1 MALYTL
7 TSKDD
12 FARLNRLPSS
22 DQTQLYNALGRDAGA
37 GNNFFARR
45 AKSIDNAIGT
55 TGAAIAGA
63 AKDAWENLSTQTIRQ
78 DNKDRMNKIAKK
90 YGYNTYQDV
99 WDARDAAQAAG
110 DQVTLD
116 KIDNVIN
123 PELQNQANINAQ
135 RANEKAANYA
145 DYMQNNDVSK
155 RINQDPGKFAGSAI
169 NTLSTAFDVMAPGA
183 GVLANS
189 VQGGIEGIADELE
202 QSGLQNFNAERAAQN
217 ALVGTAT
224 GAVVG
229 GLNKGVTN
237 SLAKRGGNLF
247 KGSNAIT
254 RGLNNLGSKTA
265 AGRVGSTLATGAA
278 RGALSGAVGGATGA
292 GLSAALNN
300 QDVLGSALQGV
311 SQGLQQGALAG
322 GVMAGANMALSK
334 TPIMQKIN
342 QANEDWKNSGEN
354 FKERWQNTREQDT
367 WGNRLIDNTKARLQ
381 NGALSIK
388 DASVEMN
395 NANPMD
401 YMPKDTNAAVQKF
414 LDTLTPEG
422 QIPTEGYAYGKNASA
437 RREAIASLRNEFT
450 DGELATLMNNETNPK
465 LKALYADA
473 GGQNPSSE
481 LTDWGQVI
489 KELDAEGVP
498 FTSPRYQAAWEE
510 YTKRYG
516 SRNRASV
523 ENSNTNDFDYIFED
537 ARGNRSRLPEL
548 RQTLNPDGN
557 TVVANSDLIDSPIRG
572 RMYDRMSNDDFINYA
587 EQNGWKLVKTPY
599 EGMSGSEMLNTM
611 ARNAGFDDYD
621 AATRRFTDTGESTKG
636 TDIVDWM
643 ERLAT
648 QRQATPETEMYR
660 TLTGETEQKPF
671 LAYGE
676 SDLASG
682 KASKRNILS
691 KAGRAMQAAQANA
704 TRKETRDIGI
714 ESAGE
719 LINKVRQ
726 RSGLSDIEKQAAFAK
741 ELTGGENS
749 LLDAVQRNAISATED
764 GLPRTVNLD
773 AVTAKV
779 NKLIDD
785 LPNTLV
791 NQNQK
796 ETVRNAVMADLTNGN
811 IDTITK
817 ANNFKAAAAQ
827 QFLINERTPNDSA
840 KALGVFYTKVGDLVD
855 DASYSE
861 IPSTQVE
868 AMFDAAASEATARA
882 KIAGDNG
889 KTEYQKAYSQLAT
902 ELKESPKTMQAYRSL
917 KKDYVDINKLNKK
930 TQQGATAWN
939 NSPLVMGTAITTAMA
954 TGNPLIAVPA
964 AWAAKTLAPAVGQV
978 AIDASASLGGKLA
991 DWGDNLTTRRS
1002 GRVASA
1008 PTEIPTVPN
1017 TSYNPATQLY
1027 NAIGRTEG
1035 LTNGEQARTA
1045 NYISDAVQEA
1055 NGGTLESLVG
1065 TPATGATSVYDSVYS
1080 TPTAS
1085 ATTGKSN
1092 SYFQATG
1099 DYWTDILG
1107 AALTSAIQD
1116 GDVDA
1121 FGPLYSMYQDA
1132 LSKQGSSKDYSNPM
1146 NWSSSDRS
1154 DLLKAQNGLDQIDSL
1169 AQSYA
1174 NAVGESGGNVV
1185 QGTLRGWANNLS
1197 GGNLDPAAENYVKQA
1212 NSIGAGIIKNLVNLG
1227 STEYDAARYVDY
1239 LPKLTDTK
1247 EQAAQKLQVLKDA
1260 YQNVIN
1266 NLYALYGA

>member
-37 GNNFFARR
+37 GNNFFAKR

-55 TGAAIAGA
+55 TGAAIASAFKSGVDGIGGPTGSGTENIA
-63 AKDAWENLSTQTIRQ
+63 TMQLLRDAKTS
-78 DNKDRMNKIAKK
+78 MNDIAKK

-110 DQVTLD
+110 DQATLD

-135 RANEKAANYA
+135 KANEKAANYA

-247 KGSNAIT
+247 KGGNAIT

-342 QANEDWKNSGEN
+342 QANEDWKNSGDSFSERLNNTINSGESN
-354 FKERWQNTREQDT
+354 F
-367 WGNRLIDNTKARLQ
+367 GNTKLGNWVGDKIDDASQVEALRATKNDLMGQSGSPLAANQEGGVVQTSSLEGSTSLGDEATPLRTRASIVPQNEQNVNTSETEVYRALTGDKKAAKQRLKDIKANTLRERAAEDLLNQVGTVKSSVAKADNMVENVKQFIDEGLTKPEEWQLASDAITGQNGVVSKMHRNLIQQAGDIDTFSGLGGKYGKGIGETIDYFIKSEGLVDSAAKGIKNEIMAALESLPSRTDGSITMADDAESVMKVVRELEAHRRNYLGQDSRNNSSANPYKDQNARVIKKTTSMLEDRIYEKVPDASTVVTPEAINELKNYFPGNDKWAKSIDDRFANIKTGKDLRAAQKRYVQTNDYLKSVRENYGTYGQRVGDAYGNTLSQALKKVPVVGGILAQATNTPFMNRRYADINSARADRLQ
-381 NGALSIK
+381 GKAIDLPSNKVIASTDTPTLVPTQTPTTSTPGA
-388 DASVEMN
+388 N
-395 NANPMD
+395 NAN
-401 YMPKDTNAAVQKF
+401 
-414 LDTLTPEG
+414 
-422 QIPTEGYAYGKNASA
+422 
-437 RREAIASLRNEFT
+437 
-450 DGELATLMNNETNPK
+450 
-465 LKALYADA
+465 
-473 GGQNPSSE
+473 
-481 LTDWGQVI
+481 
-489 KELDAEGVP
+489 
-498 FTSPRYQAAWEE
+498 
-510 YTKRYG
+510 
-516 SRNRASV
+516 
-523 ENSNTNDFDYIFED
+523 
-537 ARGNRSRLPEL
+537 
-548 RQTLNPDGN
+548 
-557 TVVANSDLIDSPIRG
+557 
-572 RMYDRMSNDDFINYA
+572 
-587 EQNGWKLVKTPY
+587 
-599 EGMSGSEMLNTM
+599 
-611 ARNAGFDDYD
+611 
-621 AATRRFTDTGESTKG
+621 
-636 TDIVDWM
+636 
-643 ERLAT
+643 
-648 QRQATPETEMYR
+648 
-660 TLTGETEQKPF
+660 
-671 LAYGE
+671 
-676 SDLASG
+676 
-682 KASKRNILS
+682 
-691 KAGRAMQAAQANA
+691 
-704 TRKETRDIGI
+704 
-714 ESAGE
+714 
-719 LINKVRQ
+719 
-726 RSGLSDIEKQAAFAK
+726 
-741 ELTGGENS
+741 
-749 LLDAVQRNAISATED
+749 
-764 GLPRTVNLD
+764 
-773 AVTAKV
+773 
-779 NKLIDD
+779 
-785 LPNTLV
+785 
-791 NQNQK
+791 
-796 ETVRNAVMADLTNGN
+796 
-811 IDTITK
+811 
-817 ANNFKAAAAQ
+817 
-827 QFLINERTPNDSA
+827 
-840 KALGVFYTKVGDLVD
+840 
-855 DASYSE
+855 
-861 IPSTQVE
+861 
-868 AMFDAAASEATARA
+868 
-882 KIAGDNG
+882 
-889 KTEYQKAYSQLAT
+889 
-902 ELKESPKTMQAYRSL
+902 
-917 KKDYVDINKLNKK
+917 
-930 TQQGATAWN
+930 
-939 NSPLVMGTAITTAMA
+939 
-954 TGNPLIAVPA
+954 
-964 AWAAKTLAPAVGQV
+964 
-978 AIDASASLGGKLA
+978 
-991 DWGDNLTTRRS
+991 
-1002 GRVASA
+1002 
-1008 PTEIPTVPN
+1008 
-1017 TSYNPATQLY
+1017 NPATQIY

-1266 NLYALYGA
+1266 NLYAIYGA